1 MSDDERTGTVSRR
14 TVLGRGA
21 AVTVSLG
28 AAGLLAA
35 CANEANAGAGGTN
48 SGSGGGAGTGGGSG
62 GGSGATEPI
71 AASDIPVGSAKIFP
85 DRKVVVA
92 QPAAGEFKAF
102 SAVCTHGGCTVNK
115 IQGNTI
121 VCPCH
126 GGTYSLADGSVISG
140 PPPRPL
146 AAVNVTVNG
155 GNLTVG

>member
-1 MSDDERTGTVSRR
+1 MSDDERAGTVSRR

-35 CANEANAGAGGTN
+35 CASEAGAGTSGTSN
-48 SGSGGGAGTGGGSG
+48 AGS
-62 GGSGATEPI
+62 GSGATEQI
-71 AASDIPVGSAKIFP
+71 ATSDIPVGSGKIFP
-85 DRKVVVA
+85 DRNVIVA

-102 SAVCTHGGCTVNK
+102 SVVCTHGGCSVNR
-115 IQGNTI
+115 IQGNTV

-126 GGTYSLADGSVISG
+126 GGTYSLADGSVVSG

-146 AAVNVTVNG
+146 TAVSVSVDG
-155 GNLTVG
+155 DNLTVG